1 MKNQRKILHI
11 DMDAFFASVEQRDN
25 PDLQGKPIAVG
36 GGDRGV
42 VAAASYEARKFGVH
56 SAMPSVT
63 AKRKC
68 PELIFVR
75 HRFEVYK
82 EVSQQIREIF
92 AKYSNYIQPLSLD
105 EAYLDI
111 TENIVGH
118 SSAKETAEAILND
131 VFEKTQLTAS
141 AGVSFNKFLAK
152 IASDI
157 NKPNGIY
164 VITLEKAPE
173 FIDKLPIGKFYG
185 IGKVTEQKMKNK
197 GIHFGADLKKYD
209 KFEMVQKFGKSGKHF
224 FDMVHL
230 LDERPVKERTKSKS
244 MGSESTFYDDI
255 ESFGIISMKL
265 KTIAKK
271 IISSLHKGDEKV
283 KTITIKIKYTD
294 FILKTRSKT
303 LNHYTWS
310 EKEIID
316 TCIYLLKQEELLKP
330 VRLLGVSL
338 SNFESEKVSNSNQQT
353 FDF

>member
-1 MKNQRKILHI
+1 
-11 DMDAFFASVEQRDN
+11 MDAFFASVEQRDH
-25 PDLQGKPIAVG
+25 PELQGKPIAVG

-42 VAAASYEARKFGVH
+42 VAAASYEARKFGVY

-68 PELIFVR
+68 PDLIFVK
-75 HRFEVYK
+75 HRFAVYK

-92 AKYSNYIQPLSLD
+92 AKYSNHIQPLSLD

-111 TENIVGH
+111 TENIAGH

-131 VFEKTQLTAS
+131 IFEKTKLTAS
-141 AGVSFNKFLAK
+141 AGISFNKFLAK

-164 VITLEKAPE
+164 VITLEKAPG
-173 FIDKLPIGKFYG
+173 FIDKLPIGKFFG
-185 IGKVTEQKMKNK
+185 IGKVTAQKMKNK
-197 GIHFGADLKKYD
+197 GIHFGVDLKKYD
-209 KFEMVQKFGKSGKHF
+209 KFEMVQKFGKSGKHY

-230 LDERPVKERTKSKS
+230 LDERPVKAKTKSKS

-265 KTIAKK
+265 KTIAKR
-271 IISSLHKGDEKV
+271 IIKTLHKGDEKV
-283 KTITIKIKYTD
+283 KTITIKIKYAD

-310 EKEIID
+310 EKEIINV
-316 TCIYLLKQEELLKP
+316 CIQLLKQEELLKP
-330 VRLLGVSL
+330 IRLLGVSL
-338 SNFESEKVSNSNQQT
+338 SNFESEKIINSNQQT